1 MQNVQFDSANTS
13 ASFRASSTIVQPSV
27 MTVDDGILYGTG
39 GSDTL
44 STTPQFPHL
53 DGLAGADSL
62 TGDERDN
69 RLYGGA
75 HGDELFGQDG
85 NDILDGGTEADRLEG
100 GAGNDIYYV
109 DHFQDTIIEQA
120 DGGYDIMFTNPDG
133 IYGNSHRMALN
144 VEQMI
149 MTGSGWQMGEGNGQE
164 NFIIGSESENLI
176 FGYGGNDLIY
186 GMGGT
191 DRIYGDD
198 LNAPY
203 ASDDIL
209 YGGEGDDFLYGG
221 LGDDVLYGGRGVD
234 MLSGSGG
241 NDTGVF
247 EDAESGVII
256 DLTKP
261 FDNGGSATGEYLFSI
276 ENLIGSA
283 FNDTL
288 SGGQSRNMLDG
299 GAGND
304 RLFGREGGDTIRGG
318 AGSDFIDGG
327 ANRDVL
333 SGGGGS
339 IGDAPDTFYFASAA
353 EAGDTITDFLPFND
367 HIALSADGFGLE
379 SVDDFAFARTT
390 DPLTDQPTM
399 IYDSRSGNLSW
410 DADGSGAEAAVYFAT
425 LTGAPVLLN
434 QDDFLIV

>member
-1 MQNVQFDSANTS
+1 MQEIRLESLNARTTLREN
-13 ASFRASSTIVQPSV
+13 STIVQP
-27 MTVDDGILYGTG
+27 MTVEDGILYGTNG
-39 GSDTL
+39 DDVL
-44 STTPQFPHL
+44 STTPQYPHL
-53 DGLAGADSL
+53 AGLTGADRL

-75 HGDELFGQDG
+75 HSDELFGLDG

-100 GAGNDIYYV
+100 GSGNDIYYV

-133 IYGNSHRMALN
+133 IYGNSHRMAAN

-149 MTGSGWQMGEGNGQE
+149 MTGSGWQMGEGNGQD

-176 FGYGGNDLIY
+176 FGYNGNDIIY

-191 DRIYGDD
+191 DRIYGDGI
-198 LNAPY
+198 NEPY

-209 YGGEGDDFLYGG
+209 YGGEGNDFLYGG
-221 LGDDVLYGGRGVD
+221 LGDDMLYGGRGVD

-261 FDNGGSATGEYLFSI
+261 YNNGGSATGEYLFSI
-276 ENLIGSA
+276 ENLVGSA
-283 FNDTL
+283 FNDTM

-304 RLFGREGGDTIRGG
+304 RLFGREGGDTLRGG

-333 SGGGGS
+333 TGGGG

-379 SVDDFAFARTT
+379 SVEDFAFARTS
-390 DPLTDQPTM
+390 DPLTDEPTM

-410 DADGSGAEAAVYFAT
+410 DVDGSGSGAAVYFAT
-425 LTGAPVLLN
+425 LTGAPALSHGDFLLN
-434 QDDFLIV
+434 

>member
-1 MQNVQFDSANTS
+1 MQNARFESVNT
-13 ASFRASSTIVQPSV
+13 AATLRTSSTIVQPSAA
-27 MTVDDGILYGTG
+27 TLENGILYGTNR
-39 GSDTL
+39 DDVL
-44 STTPQFPHL
+44 FTTPQYPHL
-53 DGLAGADSL
+53 AGLTGADRL

-75 HGDELFGQDG
+75 HNDQLFGQDG

-109 DHFQDTIIEQA
+109 DHFQDVIIEEA

-149 MTGSGWQMGEGNGQE
+149 MTGSGWQMGEGNTQD

-176 FGYGGNDLIY
+176 LAYGGDDIVY

-203 ASDDIL
+203 AGNDIL

-221 LGDDVLYGGRGVD
+221 LGDDMLYGGRGVD

-247 EDAESGVII
+247 ADAESAVII
-256 DLTKP
+256 DLTRP
-261 FDNGGSATGEYLFSI
+261 YNNGGSATGEYLFSI

-288 SGGQSRNMLDG
+288 SGGQSRNMLEG
-299 GAGND
+299 GDGND
-304 RLFGREGGDTIRGG
+304 RLFGREGGDTVRGG

-333 SGGGGS
+333 TGGAG

-353 EAGDTITDFLPFND
+353 EAGDTITDFFSD
-367 HIALSADGFGLE
+367 HIALSAEGFGLE
-379 SVDDFAFARTT
+379 SVDDFVFARTS
-390 DPLTDQPTM
+390 DPLTDMPTM

-410 DADGSGAEAAVYFAT
+410 DADGSGGEAAVYFAT
-425 LTGAPVLLN
+425 LTGAPLLTQN
-434 QDDFLIV
+434 DFLII

>member
-1 MQNVQFDSANTS
+1 MQNVQFDSGNTS
-13 ASFRASSTIVQPSV
+13 ASLRASSTIVQP
-27 MTVDDGILYGTG
+27 MTVDDGILYGTHRG
-39 GSDTL
+39 DTL

-53 DGLAGADSL
+53 DGLTGADTL

-75 HGDELFGQDG
+75 HGDQLFGHDG

-109 DHFQDTIIEQA
+109 DHFQDAIIETA

-176 FGYGGNDLIY
+176 FGYHGNDIIY

-191 DRIYGDD
+191 DRIYGDAI
-198 LNAPY
+198 NEPY

-209 YGGEGDDFLYGG
+209 YGGEGNDFLYGG
-221 LGDDVLYGGRGVD
+221 LGDD

-247 EDAESGVII
+247 ADAESAVII
-256 DLTKP
+256 DLTRP
-261 FDNGGSATGEYLFSI
+261 YNNGGSATGEYLFSI

-283 FNDTL
+283 FNDTM

-299 GAGND
+299 GDGND

-333 SGGGGS
+333 TGGAG
-339 IGDAPDTFYFASAA
+339 IGDAPDTFYFASAS
-353 EAGDTITDFLPFND
+353 EAGDTITDFFSD
-367 HIALSADGFGLE
+367 HIALSAEGFGLT
-379 SVDDFAFARTT
+379 SIDDFAFARTT
-390 DPLTDQPTM
+390 DPLTDDPTM

-425 LTGAPVLLN
+425 LTGAPLLTQN
-434 QDDFLIV
+434 DFLIV